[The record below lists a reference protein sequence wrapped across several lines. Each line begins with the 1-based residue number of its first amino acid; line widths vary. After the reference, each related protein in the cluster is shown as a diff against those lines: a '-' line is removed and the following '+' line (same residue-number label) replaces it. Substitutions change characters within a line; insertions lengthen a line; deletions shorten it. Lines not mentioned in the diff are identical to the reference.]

1 MREKAKQERK
11 MSAKTDRTSERRRLW
26 DKWVGRVGRGG
37 QEEGRRP
44 EITHIPV
51 FELPIT
57 PIARIRS
64 QGIDQCSHCPLTQFL
79 DLLYQVNRT
88 IMKTN
93 HA

>member
-1 MREKAKQERK
+1 
-11 MSAKTDRTSERRRLW
+11 MSAKKAEQERGGDCERSGWEGL
-26 DKWVGRVGRGG
+26 GEGG
-37 QEEGRRP
+37 QERGGRP

-64 QGIDQCSHCPLTQFL
+64 QGIDQCSHCPLSQFL
-79 DLLYQVNRT
+79 DLLYRVNRT
-88 IMKTN
+88 ITKTK